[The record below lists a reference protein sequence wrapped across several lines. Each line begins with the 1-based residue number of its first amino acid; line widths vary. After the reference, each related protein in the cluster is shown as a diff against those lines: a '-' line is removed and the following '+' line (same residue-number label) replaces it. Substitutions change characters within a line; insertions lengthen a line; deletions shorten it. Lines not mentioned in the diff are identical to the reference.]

1 MNIHA
6 KLAIGLLVLG
16 AAAAGAWSWFAP
28 RLADEAQVQSS
39 DARDT
44 RGRIAI
50 GMDNWVGYFPLCSP
64 EMKKRLRA
72 QGWVLDC
79 QDDRAD
85 YAQRMQRLQR
95 GEIQLA
101 VATVDAYL
109 LAGAAV
115 GYPGT
120 VVAVIDES
128 KGGDAIV
135 AWQDKVASLDALK
148 SGPARR
154 VAFTPASPS
163 EHLLRAAAVHF
174 DIAPWRE
181 AVGGGWRV
189 PADGSSDAL
198 KKLQARD
205 VDVAVL
211 WEPDVTRALAL
222 PGVTRLLGTRETQGL
237 IVDVLVAQRGFSQT
251 QPEAMAA
258 LLGSY
263 FEVLRHYREQP
274 QQLLADLQAETKLD
288 ARQTQ
293 AMLDGVAWAT
303 LTDNAQRWLG
313 SAPQGEGLLDAIAG
327 TLRILT
333 QSGALAANP
342 LPGGDAYRI
351 LNRQFVAQAFG
362 AAGGTPDPGLQEAG
376 FKPLDEGRV
385 EPVARGGHA
394 QDRAAGV
401 SQRHRRTEP
410 RQPGRAGPGG
420 GCAEALPQVPRAGE
434 GPHGAL
440 GRCGA
445 EPQAQPGTG
454 PGRGHAPAGPVRRC
468 RGAAARVGAGGRAH
482 PWPGCRA
489 NRTGPTSTGCRGWSC
504 RCCRRC
510 CERSEIH
517 TQSGAVAREP
527 RLH

>member
-16 AAAAGAWSWFAP
+16 AAAAGAWTWFAP

-198 KKLQARD
+198 KKLQAHD

-237 IVDVLVAQRGFSQT
+237 IVDVLIAQRGFSQA
-251 QPEAMAA
+251 QPEALAA

-288 ARQTQ
+288 AKQTQ
-293 AMLDGVAWAT
+293 AMLDGMAWAT

-313 SAPQGEGLLDAIAG
+313 SAPQGEGLVDAMAG

-362 AAGGTPDPGLQEAG
+362 AAGGTPDPGQQEVG
-376 FKPLDEGRV
+376 FKPLDEAAWGQLREVGTLKTVPLGFRSGTAELSPDSLAALDPVVEALKHYPKFRVLVKGHTGLSGDVEQNRKLSQERAQAVAAHLQTQYGIAASRLRVVGLGASAPLARLPGESDRAYQYRLPRV
-385 EPVARGGHA
+385 EL
-394 QDRAAGV
+394 
-401 SQRHRRTEP
+401 S
-410 RQPGRAGPGG
+410 
-420 GCAEALPQVPRAGE
+420 L
-434 GPHGAL
+434 L
-440 GRCGA
+440 
-445 EPQAQPGTG
+445 
-454 PGRGHAPAGPVRRC
+454 
-468 RGAAARVGAGGRAH
+468 
-482 PWPGCRA
+482 
-489 NRTGPTSTGCRGWSC
+489 
-504 RCCRRC
+504 
-510 CERSEIH
+510 SE
-517 TQSGAVAREP
+517 V
-527 RLH
+527 L

>member
-6 KLAIGLLVLG
+6 KLALGLLVLG
-16 AAAAGAWSWFAP
+16 AAAAGAWTWFAP
-28 RLADEAQVQSS
+28 RLADQAQVQSS

-109 LAGAAV
+109 LAGAAA
-115 GYPGT
+115 GFPGT

-135 AWQDKVASLDALK
+135 ARRDKVASLDALK
-148 SGPARR
+148 SGPPRR

-181 AVGGGWRV
+181 AVGAGWRV
-189 PADGSSDAL
+189 PAQGSGDAL
-198 KKLQARD
+198 KKLQAHE

-211 WEPDVTRALAL
+211 WEPDVTRALAQ

-237 IVDVLVAQRGFSQT
+237 IVDVLIAQRDFSQAR
-251 QPEAMAA
+251 PEALAA

-263 FEVLRHYREQP
+263 FAVLRHYREQP

-288 ARQTQ
+288 APQTQ

-333 QSGALAANP
+333 QSGALAGNP

-362 AAGGTPDPGLQEAG
+362 AAGGTPDPAAQEAS
-376 FKPLDEGRV
+376 FKPLDDAAWGQLREVGTLKTVPLGFRSGTAELSPDSLAALGPVVEALKHYPRFRVLVKGHSGLSGDAEQNRKLSQERAQAVAAHLQAEHGIAASRLRVLGLGGSAPPARLPGESDRAYQYRLPRV
-385 EPVARGGHA
+385 EL
-394 QDRAAGV
+394 
-401 SQRHRRTEP
+401 SLL
-410 RQPGRAGPGG
+410 
-420 GCAEALPQVPRAGE
+420 AEVL
-434 GPHGAL
+434 
-440 GRCGA
+440 
-445 EPQAQPGTG
+445 
-454 PGRGHAPAGPVRRC
+454 
-468 RGAAARVGAGGRAH
+468 
-482 PWPGCRA
+482 
-489 NRTGPTSTGCRGWSC
+489 
-504 RCCRRC
+504 
-510 CERSEIH
+510 
-517 TQSGAVAREP
+517 
-527 RLH
+527 